1 MSRKPEDTHAE
12 LAALADGTLP
22 AARRE
27 QLLAQVADSPDLA
40 AELERQRRAVAIMR
54 SLESVEAPSLLR
66 RSIETSTAGDE
77 EPGSAGPRSPRTWRR
92 RRTVPARLQA
102 GAAVALAAAAV
113 VAVVLVLTGGSG
125 TPTAA
130 PTLLQASSAGVRPST
145 QPPPPQSRHNP
156 NLLAASAAGI
166 AFPYWGDRFG
176 WHTTGARTDTLAG
189 RTVTTVFYT
198 HRGAGRVWYSIVSG
212 AALPVPVGS
221 ATVERHGVSFHVVR
235 AANPTVVTW
244 REAGH
249 TCVLTARA
257 VNAGTLVHLAA
268 WQRA

>member
-1 MSRKPEDTHAE
+1 MSHKPEDTHAE

-22 AARRE
+22 AARSE

-40 AELERQRRAVAIMR
+40 AELERQRRAVAIVR
-54 SLESVEAPSLLR
+54 SLESVQAPPPLR
-66 RSIETSTAGDE
+66 RSVETATAGGE
-77 EPGSAGPRSPRTWRR
+77 KPESAGPRSTRTRR

-102 GAAVALAAAAV
+102 GAAVALAAVAV
-113 VAVVLVLTGGSG
+113 VAVVLALTGGSG

-145 QPPPPQSRHNP
+145 QPPPPQSRRNP
-156 NLLAASAAGI
+156 NLLASSAAGI

-176 WHTTGARTDTLAG
+176 WQTAGARTDTVAG

-212 AALPVPVGS
+212 AALPLPAGS
-221 ATVERHGVSFHVVR
+221 ATIERHGVSFHVVR

-249 TCVLTARA
+249 TCILTARA
-257 VNAGTLVHLAA
+257 VDAGTLVRLAA

>member
-1 MSRKPEDTHAE
+1 MSRKPEDTHAD
-12 LAALADGTLP
+12 LAALADGTLV

-27 QLLAQVADSPDLA
+27 QLLALLADSPDLA

-66 RSIETSTAGDE
+66 RSIETSTAGEE
-77 EPGSAGPRSPRTWRR
+77 EPGSARSTSAPRR
-92 RRTVPARLQA
+92 RRTVPLRLQA

-113 VAVVLVLTGGSG
+113 VAVLLALTGGSSA
-125 TPTAA
+125 PTAA
-130 PTLLQASSAGVRPST
+130 PTVLQASSSALRPST
-145 QPPPPQSRHNP
+145 QPAPAQSPHNP

-166 AFPYWGDRFG
+166 PFPYWGDRFG
-176 WHTTGARTDTLAG
+176 WQTAGARTDTVAG

-212 AALPVPVGS
+212 GALPVPAGS
-221 ATVERHGVSFHVVR
+221 ATIDRHGVSFHVAR

-249 TCVLTARA
+249 TCILTARA
-257 VNAGTLVHLAA
+257 VDAGTLVRLAA
-268 WQRA
+268 WERA

>member
-27 QLLAQVADSPDLA
+27 QLLAQVADSSELA
-40 AELERQRRAVAIMR
+40 AELEHQRRAVEILR

-66 RSIETSTAGDE
+66 RSVETSSAGGE
-77 EPGSAGPRSPRTWRR
+77 EPGSTGPRSTRTPRR
-92 RRTVPARLQA
+92 RRTVPLRLQA
-102 GAAVALAAAAV
+102 GAAVALAAVAV
-113 VAVVLVLTGGSG
+113 VAVVLALTGGSSS
-125 TPTAA
+125 PTAA
-130 PTLLQASSAGVRPST
+130 PTVLEASSTALGPST
-145 QPPPPQSRHNP
+145 RPAPAKSPHNP

-176 WHTTGARTDTLAG
+176 WQATGARTNTLAG

-212 AALPVPVGS
+212 AALPVPAAS

-235 AANPTVVTW
+235 ANPTVVTW

-249 TCVLTARA
+249 TCILTARA
-257 VNAGTLVHLAA
+257 VSAGTLVRLAA
-268 WQRA
+268 WERA

>member
-12 LAALADGTLP
+12 LAALADDTLP

-27 QLLAQVADSPDLA
+27 QLLAQVADSPDLG

-66 RSIETSTAGDE
+66 RSIETLTAGGE
-77 EPGSAGPRSPRTWRR
+77 EPGSARSTSAPRRR
-92 RRTVPARLQA
+92 RRTVPLRLQA
-102 GAAVALAAAAV
+102 GAAVALAAVAV
-113 VAVVLVLTGGSG
+113 VAVVLALTGGSS
-125 TPTAA
+125 TPAA
-130 PTLLQASSAGVRPST
+130 PPTLLQASSSALRPST
-145 QPPPPQSRHNP
+145 QPPPAQSRRNP

-176 WHTTGARTDTLAG
+176 WQTAGARTDTVAG

-198 HRGAGRVWYSIVSG
+198 HRGTGHIWYSIVSG
-212 AALPVPVGS
+212 TALPVPAGS
-221 ATVERHGVSFHVVR
+221 ATIERHGVSFHVVR

-249 TCVLTARA
+249 SCILTARA
-257 VNAGTLVHLAA
+257 VAAGTLVRLAA
-268 WQRA
+268 WERA

>member
-1 MSRKPEDTHAE
+1 MSRKPEDTHAA

-22 AARRE
+22 AAQRE
-27 QLLAQVADSPDLA
+27 QLLALLADSPDLA

-66 RSIETSTAGDE
+66 RSIETSTAGGE
-77 EPGSAGPRSPRTWRR
+77 EPGNTRSTSPPRR
-92 RRTVPARLQA
+92 RRTVPLRLQA

-113 VAVVLVLTGGSG
+113 VAVVLALTAGGSG
-125 TPTAA
+125 TPTTA
-130 PTLLQASSAGVRPST
+130 PTLLQASSSGLGPST
-145 QPPPPQSRHNP
+145 QPVPAKSPHNP

-176 WHTTGARTDTLAG
+176 WQAAGARTDTVAG

-198 HRGAGRVWYSIVSG
+198 HRGTGRVWYSIVSG
-212 AALPVPVGS
+212 AALPVPAGS
-221 ATVERHGVSFHVVR
+221 ATIERHGVSFHVVR
-235 AANPTVVTW
+235 AAAPTVVTW

-249 TCVLTARA
+249 TCILTARA
-257 VNAGTLVHLAA
+257 VNAGTLVRLAA
-268 WQRA
+268 WERA